1 MSDEQARLH
10 ALAAHLENIG
20 GLDVFQRAQVMSAYA
35 KLSETEAA
43 DVERMRRRIQQE
55 RPTLDLT
62 KVAAEVVRRVD
73 ANVSRKAK

>member
-10 ALAAHLENIG
+10 ALAVNLENLG
-20 GLDVFQRAQVMSAYA
+20 GLDVLQRAQVMSAYA
-35 KLSETEAA
+35 RLSEAEAT

-62 KVAAEVVRRVD
+62 KVAHEVVRRVD
-73 ANVSRKAK
+73 ANLRRTV